1 MQRGAI
7 IMDEVVA
14 EVIGLDQD
22 LQGFTVEGHTSFTNE
37 VVAEAIRLLL
47 LDLQIVL
54 TKSFQR

>member
-1 MQRGAI
+1 
-7 IMDEVVA
+7 MDEVVA